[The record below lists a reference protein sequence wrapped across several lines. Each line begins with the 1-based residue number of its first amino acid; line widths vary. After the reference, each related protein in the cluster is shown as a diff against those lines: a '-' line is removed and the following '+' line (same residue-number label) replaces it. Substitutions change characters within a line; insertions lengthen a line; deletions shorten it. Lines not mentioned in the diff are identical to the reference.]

1 VEDIVLEDVVAA
13 RRLVEG
19 IEAVEQRCHA
29 VATGRLVED
38 SMIQDNVGAEG
49 RLVEDGMIED
59 IAEAEGLG
67 DGIQAVEVEQR

>member
-49 RLVEDGMIED
+49 
-59 IAEAEGLG
+59 LG